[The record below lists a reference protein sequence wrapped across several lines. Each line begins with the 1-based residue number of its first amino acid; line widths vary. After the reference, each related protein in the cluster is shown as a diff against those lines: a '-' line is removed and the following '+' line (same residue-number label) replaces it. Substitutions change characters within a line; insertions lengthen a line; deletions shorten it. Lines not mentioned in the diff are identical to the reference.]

1 MGSDGWGQAHW
12 EGLRDRL
19 SVTGH
24 EWLADPIL
32 GLWEALGDRL
42 SVTGREW
49 IADQILG
56 LGFRLVCGLGL
67 ENRQNFPRSVEPS
80 RLSPS

>member
-1 MGSDGWGQAHW
+1 MPPAGREYRLEEPDGWGQAHW
-12 EGLRDRL
+12 EG
-19 SVTGH
+19 S
-24 EWLADPIL
+24 
-32 GLWEALGDRL
+32 GDRL

-49 IADQILG
+49 IADPILG

-67 ENRQNFPRSVEPS
+67 ENRLDLPRSVEPS

>member
-1 MGSDGWGQAHW
+1 MGIDGWGQAHW
-12 EGLRDRL
+12 EGLEDRL
-19 SVTGH
+19 SVTH
-24 EWLADPIL
+24 
-32 GLWEALGDRL
+32 WEGLGDRL
-42 SVTGREW
+42 SVTGHEW

-67 ENRQNFPRSVEPS
+67 ENRQDLPRSVEPS